1 MADRA
6 ACPHSAQVECCGWVS
21 FYNWT
26 ENWEIQNSTELLYPC
41 SCEKTQEED
50 NRYIVKK
57 GFCSNSTLDK
67 DRNSTDDW
75 PVHKEVRRCGA
86 GGHPERAG
94 APDISCAQA
103 GTQASF
109 PLQPPPC
116 WLTPSS
122 VCI

>member
-1 MADRA
+1 MVDRA

-26 ENWEIQNSTELLYPC
+26 ENWEIQNSTEVLYPC
-41 SCEKTQEED
+41 SCEEAQEED
-50 NRYIVKK
+50 NQHIVKK

-67 DRNSTDDW
+67 NIPAHW
-75 PVHKEVRRCGA
+75 PVHKEVRWCGA

-94 APDISCAQA
+94 APDISRIQA

-116 WLTPSS
+116 LLTPSS
-122 VCI
+122 AHI